1 MKFLFK
7 IFLLL
12 FLLIQTFLFSQEKWD
27 IQFYN
32 EVVNR
37 EVFIFADNKEEMP
50 MSAQFDF
57 KLTNLSSTLPNDEIV
72 VIPAKAKKFLIAKLA
87 PINPNKANSF
97 SYTNTYNYGNSL
109 QENFDDDYI
118 YSLPFEEGK
127 TQLIFQGYDGKFS
140 HQNEF
145 ALDFDLKM
153 GSKILAAREG
163 IVVTVINN
171 NNKNCPDI
179 SCAKYNNKIVI
190 MHSDGTFA
198 DYSHLKYHGAVV
210 KKGDVVKK
218 DQLLGYSGS
227 TGFASGPHL
236 HFAVFINRIDGKRT
250 FIKTKFKTSESE
262 ATLLEEGKN
271 YTKNY

>member
-1 MKFLFK
+1 MKRSFLLFFLF
-7 IFLLL
+7 
-12 FLLIQTFLFSQEKWD
+12 IQTFLFSQEKWD

-32 EVVNR
+32 EVINR

-57 KLTNLSSTLPNDEIV
+57 KLTNLSCTLPNEEIV

-87 PINPNKANSF
+87 PINPNQANSF

-127 TQLIFQGYDGKFS
+127 TQTIFQGYDGKFS

-145 ALDFDLKM
+145 SLDFDLKM
-153 GSKILAAREG
+153 GSKILAARDG

-198 DYSHLKYHGAVV
+198 DYSHLTFHGAVV
-210 KKGDVVKK
+210 KKGDHVKK

-250 FIKTKFKTSESE
+250 FIKTKFRTSESE
-262 ATLLEEGKN
+262 ATLLEEGKS